1 MKAPMTKPVLQ
12 TAIPCT
18 FMRGGTSRG
27 PYFLRSDLPADRET
41 AGRVLQ
47 AVMGSPDARQI
58 NGLGGATT
66 LTSKTVMVSKAEPG
80 QPQQVDY
87 LFAQV
92 NVDKDFVDWG
102 PTCGNMLAGIG
113 PFAIENGLVPA
124 EDGETK
130 VLIRAVNT
138 GALIE
143 AVVQT
148 PGGRVTYDGDTA
160 IAGVPG
166 TAAPIVLNFAD
177 AVGGSTGKLMPTGNP
192 KDVIEGV
199 EVTCLDVAMP
209 VVIARARDLGKTGHE
224 SSADLDGDKDFM
236 ARIERI
242 RRAAS
247 LAMGMGDAE
256 GRVIPKFAIV
266 GEPKGGTGVAARYFT
281 PLALH
286 EAMAVT
292 GGICIASACK
302 LPGTVAEGIAVVNSE
317 ARENV
322 TIEHPSGVMDAVIT
336 TGTAADGS
344 ATILG
349 GGTLRTARR
358 IMKGEVYIPAR
369 VWAGHGA

>member
-1 MKAPMTKPVLQ
+1 MTKPALQ

-27 PYFLRSDLPADRET
+27 PFFLHGDLPEDREA
-41 AGRVLQ
+41 AGRVLL

-58 NGLGGATT
+58 DGLGGGTT
-66 LTSKTVMVSKAEPG
+66 LTSKTVMVSRAAPG
-80 QPQQVDY
+80 LPQQVDY

-92 NVDKDFVDWG
+92 SLDRAFVDWG
-102 PTCGNMLAGIG
+102 PTCGNMLAGVG
-113 PFAIENGLVPA
+113 PFAIESGLVPA
-124 EDGETK
+124 EDGETR

-138 GALIE
+138 GALVE

-148 PGGRVTYDGDTA
+148 PGGRVTYQGEA
-160 IAGVPG
+160 RIAGVPS

-177 AVGGSTGKLMPTGNP
+177 AVGGITGRLLPTGNAR
-192 KDVIEGV
+192 DLIEGV

-209 VVIARARDLGKTGHE
+209 VVIARARDLGKTARE
-224 SSADLDGDKDFM
+224 SREALDGDRDFM

-247 LAMGMGDAE
+247 LAMGLGDAE
-256 GRVIPKFAIV
+256 GKVMPKFAIV
-266 GEPKGGTGVAARYFT
+266 GEPTGGAGVAARYFT
-281 PLALH
+281 PLATH

-302 LPGTVAEGIAVVNSE
+302 LPGTVAEGIAKVGDA
-317 ARENV
+317 AREMV
-322 TIEHPSGVMDAVIT
+322 TLEHPSGVMEAVIT
-336 TGTAADGS
+336 TGRAADGS

-358 IMKGEVYIPAR
+358 LMKGEVYIPAS
-369 VWAGHGA
+369 VWPGHAG

>member
-1 MKAPMTKPVLQ
+1 MTPTLQ

-18 FMRGGTSRG
+18 LMRGGTSRG
-27 PYFLRSDLPADRET
+27 PYFLRSDLPADRE
-41 AGRVLQ
+41 AMGRVLL
-47 AVMGSPDARQI
+47 AVMGSPDLRQI
-58 NGLGGATT
+58 DGLGGATT
-66 LTSKTVMVSKAEPG
+66 LTSKVAIVSKAEPG
-80 QPQQVDY
+80 APQQVDY

-92 NVDKDFVDWG
+92 SVDKDFVDWG
-102 PTCGNMLAGIG
+102 PTCGNMLAGVG
-113 PFAIENGLVPA
+113 PFAIESGLVPA
-124 EDGETK
+124 QDGETR

-166 TAAPIVLNFAD
+166 TAAPILLNFAD
-177 AVGGSTGKLMPTGNP
+177 AVGGATGKLMPTGNP
-192 KDVIEGV
+192 LDRIEGV
-199 EVTCLDVAMP
+199 EVTCLDVCMP
-209 VVIARARDLGKTGHE
+209 VVIARARDLGKTARE
-224 SSADLDGDKDFM
+224 SAKELDADRDFM

-256 GRVIPKFAIV
+256 GRVIPKFAMV
-266 GEPKGGTGVAARYFT
+266 GEPAEGGSVAARYFT
-281 PLALH
+281 PLATH

-302 LPGTVAEGIAVVNSE
+302 LPGTVAEGIARVTDGRREAVVLQ
-317 ARENV
+317 
-322 TIEHPSGVMDAVIT
+322 HPTGSMEAVIT
-336 TGTAADGS
+336 TGRDASGAP
-344 ATILG
+344 TIEA

-358 IMKGEVYIPAR
+358 LMRGEVYVPRR
-369 VWAGHGA
+369 VWAGHGG

>member
-1 MKAPMTKPVLQ
+1 MTTQ

-18 FMRGGTSRG
+18 LMRGGTSRG
-27 PYFLRSDLPADRET
+27 PYFLASDLPASREGI
-41 AGRVLQ
+41 AEVLL
-47 AVMGSPDARQI
+47 AAMGSPDARQI
-58 NGLGGATT
+58 DGLGGATT
-66 LTSKTVMVSKAEPG
+66 LTSKVCIVSPAATGEK
-80 QPQQVDY
+80 QQVDY

-92 NVDKDFVDWG
+92 SVDKAFVDFG

-113 PFAIENGLVPA
+113 PFAIEKGLVPA
-124 EDGETK
+124 QDGETA
-130 VLIRAVNT
+130 VRIRAVNT

-177 AVGGSTGKLMPTGNP
+177 AVGGATGKLMPTGNAR
-192 KDVIEGV
+192 DSIEGV

-209 VVIARARDLGKTGHE
+209 VVIARAADLGKTARE
-224 SSADLDGDKDFM
+224 TAKELDADRDFM

-256 GRVIPKFAIV
+256 GKVMPKFAMV
-266 GEPKGGTGVAARYFT
+266 AEPAGGTGVAARYFT
-281 PLALH
+281 PLACH

-292 GGICIASACK
+292 GGICIATACM
-302 LPGTVAEGIAVVNSE
+302 LPGTVADGL
-317 ARENV
+317 ARIGPHERE
-322 TIEHPSGVMDAVIT
+322 TIVLEHPSGQMEAVIST
-336 TGTAADGS
+336 RRAGNDGVEV
-344 ATILG
+344 LG
-349 GGTLRTARR
+349 GGTLRTARKL
-358 IMKGEVYIPAR
+358 MAGEVFIPAR
-369 VWAGHGA
+369 VWGGRVSA

>member
-1 MKAPMTKPVLQ
+1 MTRQ

-27 PYFLRSDLPADRET
+27 PYFHRADLPESREE
-41 AGRVLQ
+41 AGRVLL

-66 LTSKTVMVSKAEPG
+66 LTSKTVMVSKAAAGEK
-80 QPQQVDY
+80 QQVDY

-92 NVDKDFVDWG
+92 SVDKDFVDWG

-113 PFAIENGLVPA
+113 PFAIEEGLVPA
-124 EDGETK
+124 EDGETR

-148 PGGRVTYDGDTA
+148 PGGRVTYDGEAA

-177 AVGGSTGKLMPTGNP
+177 AVGGATGKLMPTGKP
-192 KDVIEGV
+192 LDHIEGV
-199 EVTCLDVAMP
+199 DVTCLDVAMP
-209 VVIARARDLGKTGHE
+209 VVIARAKDLGKTARE
-224 SSADLDGDKDFM
+224 TAKELDADRDFM

-242 RRAAS
+242 RRAAG
-247 LAMGMGDAE
+247 LAMGMGDVA
-256 GRVIPKFAIV
+256 GKVMPKFAMV
-266 GEPKGGTGVAARYFT
+266 GEPAGGTGVAARYFT
-281 PLALH
+281 PLACH

-302 LPGTVAEGIAVVNSE
+302 LPGTVATGIAVVNAE
-317 ARENV
+317 AREMV
-322 TIEHPSGVMDAVIT
+322 TLEHPTGVMEAVIT
-336 TGTAADGS
+336 TGQAADGS

-369 VWAGHGA
+369 VWPGR

>member
-1 MKAPMTKPVLQ
+1 VKPVLQ

-27 PYFLRSDLPADRET
+27 PYFLRSDLPEDRET
-41 AGRVLQ
+41 MGKVILA
-47 AVMGSPDARQI
+47 AVGSPDLRQI
-58 NGLGGATT
+58 DGIGGATT
-66 LTSKTVMVSKAEPG
+66 LTTKVAIVSRAEAG

-87 LFAQV
+87 LFAQPAL
-92 NVDKDFVDWG
+92 DKAFVDWG
-102 PTCGNMLAGIG
+102 PTCGNMLSGVG
-113 PFAIENGLVPA
+113 PFAIESGLVPA
-124 EDGETK
+124 EDGETT
-130 VLIRAVNT
+130 VVIRAVNT

-166 TAAPIVLNFAD
+166 TAAPVLLNFAD
-177 AVGGSTGKLMPTGNP
+177 AVGGATGKLMPTGNP
-192 KDVIEGV
+192 LDRIEGV
-199 EVTCLDVAMP
+199 DVTCLDVCMP
-209 VVIARARDLGKTGHE
+209 VVIARARDLGKTARE
-224 SSADLDGDKDFM
+224 TAKELDADKEFM

-256 GRVIPKFAIV
+256 GRVIPKFAMV
-266 GEPKGGTGVAARYFT
+266 AEPATPGGSVAARYFT
-281 PLALH
+281 PLACH

-302 LPGTVAEGIAVVNSE
+302 LPGTVAAGIAKVTDAVREEVV
-317 ARENV
+317 
-322 TIEHPSGVMDAVIT
+322 IEHPTGTMEAVIT
-336 TGTAADGS
+336 TARDASGAPTIAA
-344 ATILG
+344 

-358 IMKGEVYIPAR
+358 LMTGELYVPAR
-369 VWAGHGA
+369 VWGGKG

>member
-1 MKAPMTKPVLQ
+1 MTLQ

-27 PYFLRSDLPADRET
+27 PYFLRGDLPADRDA
-41 AGRVLQ
+41 AGRVLM

-66 LTSKTVMVSKAEPG
+66 LTSKTVMVSLAAPG
-80 QPQQVDY
+80 EKQQVDY

-92 NVDKDFVDWG
+92 SVDKAFVDWG

-113 PFAIENGLVPA
+113 PFAIESGLVPA
-124 EDGETK
+124 EDGETR

-148 PGGRVTYDGDTA
+148 PGGRVTYDGDA
-160 IAGVPG
+160 SIAGVPG

-177 AVGGSTGKLMPTGNP
+177 AVGGATGKLMPTGNP
-192 KDVIEGV
+192 LDHIEGV
-199 EVTCLDVAMP
+199 DVTCLDVAMP
-209 VVIARARDLGKTGHE
+209 VVIARARDLGKTARE
-224 SSADLDGDKDFM
+224 TAKELDADRDFM
-236 ARIERI
+236 DRIERI
-242 RRAAS
+242 RRAAG
-247 LAMGMGDAE
+247 LAMGMGDVA
-256 GRVIPKFAIV
+256 GKVMPKFAMV
-266 GEPKGGTGVAARYFT
+266 GEPAGGKGVAARYFT
-281 PLALH
+281 PLATH

-302 LPGTVAEGIAVVNSE
+302 LPGTVAAGIAVVNDA
-317 ARENV
+317 AREMV
-322 TIEHPSGVMDAVIT
+322 VLEHPTGVMEAVIT
-336 TGTAADGS
+336 TGTAEDGS

-358 IMKGEVYIPAR
+358 IMKGEVYIPAS
-369 VWAGHGA
+369 VWDGSAG

>member
-1 MKAPMTKPVLQ
+1 VKPVLQ

-27 PYFLRSDLPADRET
+27 PYFLLSDLPAERE
-41 AGRVLQ
+41 AMAQVILA
-47 AVMGSPDARQI
+47 AVGSPDARQI
-58 NGLGGATT
+58 DGIGGATT
-66 LTSKTVMVSKAEPG
+66 LTTKVAIVSRAEAG
-80 QPQQVDY
+80 QAQQVDY
-87 LFAQV
+87 LFAQPA
-92 NVDKDFVDWG
+92 VDRAFVDWG
-102 PTCGNMLAGIG
+102 PTCGNMLAGVG
-113 PFAIENGLVPA
+113 PFAVESGLVPA
-124 EDGETK
+124 EEGETR

-166 TAAPIVLNFAD
+166 TAAPVLLNFAD
-177 AVGGSTGKLMPTGNP
+177 AVGGATGELMPTGRSL
-192 KDVIEGV
+192 DRIEGV
-199 EVTCLDVAMP
+199 DVTCLDVCMP

-224 SSADLDGDKDFM
+224 TAKELDADKDFM

-247 LAMGMGDAE
+247 LAMGMGEAE
-256 GRVIPKFAIV
+256 GRVIPKFAMIA
-266 GEPKGGTGVAARYFT
+266 EPGTPGGSVAARYFT
-281 PLALH
+281 PLAAH

-302 LPGTVAEGIAVVNSE
+302 LPGTVAEGIARVTD
-317 ARENV
+317 AMREDV
-322 TIEHPSGVMDAVIT
+322 AIEHPTGTMEAVIT
-336 TGTAADGS
+336 TGRDASGTP
-344 ATILG
+344 TILA

-358 IMKGEVYIPAR
+358 LMKGEVYIPAR
-369 VWAGHGA
+369 IWTGTAA